1 MVSQSCLN
9 AARFIIH
16 LHTTPRIYFLSSTTV
31 QMPVPISQGQIA
43 ISGERLSVA
52 NSPREIAV
60 PHLMDPIGSIGLGE
74 KRINKTLFL

>member
-1 MVSQSCLN
+1 
-9 AARFIIH
+9 
-16 LHTTPRIYFLSSTTV
+16 
-31 QMPVPISQGQIA
+31 MPVPISQGQIA